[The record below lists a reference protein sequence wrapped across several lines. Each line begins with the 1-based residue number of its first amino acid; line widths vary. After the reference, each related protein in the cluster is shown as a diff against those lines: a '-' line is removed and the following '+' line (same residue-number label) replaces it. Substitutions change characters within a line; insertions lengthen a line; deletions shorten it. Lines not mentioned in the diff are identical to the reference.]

1 MVVVLDIGNT
11 NIHLGLYN
19 GEKLVK
25 KVICPLTEK
34 SFEDRILKVLKGKRV
49 DGVAIA
55 SVVLRFTTEYS
66 KFFKRRLNI
75 SPLIISPN
83 MDCHLKFGYRKP
95 ETLGTDRIAG
105 VVGGLARYKR
115 NLIIV
120 DFGTVT
126 TLDIILKNGN
136 YLGGIIFPGIETLM
150 DVLISRTALLKEV
163 SIKKPVHIIG
173 TSTEECIQSG
183 IFNGTVAMIS
193 GLIREIRKE
202 YRKKFLCVATGGW
215 GKIVFSQIKEIKHF
229 DPDLCLFGILK
240 IYYYNA

>member
-25 KVICPLTEK
+25 KAICPLTEK
-34 SFEDRILKVLKGKRV
+34 FSKDKILNVLKNKRM

-55 SVVLRFTTEYS
+55 SVVPRFTSKFS
-66 KFFKRRLNI
+66 KFFKERFNI

-95 ETLGTDRIAG
+95 GTLGTDRIAG

-120 DFGTVT
+120 DFGTAT
-126 TLDIILKNGN
+126 TLDIILKDGY
-136 YLGGIIFPGIETLM
+136 YLGGIIFPGIGTLM
-150 DVLISRTALLKEV
+150 DALVERTSLLKKV
-163 SIKKPVHIIG
+163 SLKKPAHIIG

-183 IFNGTVAMIS
+183 IFNGAVAMVS
-193 GLIREIRKE
+193 GLIRMIRKE

-215 GKIVFSQIKEIKHF
+215 GKIMSSQIEEIKYF

>member
-1 MVVVLDIGNT
+1 MSYTDYRKIKNILDFSD
-11 NIHLGLYN
+11 L
-19 GEKLVK
+19 
-25 KVICPLTEK
+25 
-34 SFEDRILKVLKGKRV
+34 
-49 DGVAIA
+49 
-55 SVVLRFTTEYS
+55 SVV
-66 KFFKRRLNI
+66 
-75 SPLIISPN
+75 
-83 MDCHLKFGYRKP
+83 
-95 ETLGTDRIAG
+95 
-105 VVGGLARYKR
+105 LARYKR

-120 DFGTVT
+120 DFGTAT

-150 DVLISRTALLKEV
+150 DVLISRTVLLKEV
-163 SIKKPVHIIG
+163 SIKKPAHIIG

-193 GLIREIRKE
+193 GFIREIRKE

-215 GKIVFSQIKEIKHF
+215 GKIVSSQIKEIKHF